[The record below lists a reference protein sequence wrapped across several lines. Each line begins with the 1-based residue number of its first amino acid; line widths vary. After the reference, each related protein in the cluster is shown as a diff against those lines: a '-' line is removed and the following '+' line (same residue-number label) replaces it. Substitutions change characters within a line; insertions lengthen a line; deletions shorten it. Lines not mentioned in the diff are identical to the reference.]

1 MAPGCFAKKIK
12 IAGVAKINKTAP
24 VLAGDSGS
32 SSIIS
37 RKRKPIRE
45 AQGHLSVRES
55 GWTQL

>member
-12 IAGVAKINKTAP
+12 IGGVTTKINKPAP
-24 VLAGDSGS
+24 SLGDSGS

-45 AQGHLSVRES
+45 AQFA
-55 GWTQL
+55 

>member
-12 IAGVAKINKTAP
+12 IMGVAKINKTVP
-24 VLAGDSGS
+24 SLGDSGS

-45 AQGHLSVRES
+45 
-55 GWTQL
+55 TPF

>member
-12 IAGVAKINKTAP
+12 IGGGVAKINKTAP

-45 AQGHLSVRES
+45 AQF
-55 GWTQL
+55 

>member
-12 IAGVAKINKTAP
+12 IVGGPTKIMKSSV
-24 VLAGDSGS
+24 VLGDSGS

-45 AQGHLSVRES
+45 AQL
-55 GWTQL
+55 

>member
-12 IAGVAKINKTAP
+12 IAGATTPLAPANANAKINKTAP
-24 VLAGDSGS
+24 VLGDSGS

-45 AQGHLSVRES
+45 AQGI
-55 GWTQL
+55 

>member
-12 IAGVAKINKTAP
+12 IGGGVMAKINKPAP
-24 VLAGDSGS
+24 SLGDSGS

-45 AQGHLSVRES
+45 AQFA
-55 GWTQL
+55 

>member
-12 IAGVAKINKTAP
+12 TARVTAKINKTVP
-24 VLAGDSGS
+24 SLEDSGS

-45 AQGHLSVRES
+45 AQS
-55 GWTQL
+55 

>member
-12 IAGVAKINKTAP
+12 IAGVAKINKP
-24 VLAGDSGS
+24 SPDSGGS

-45 AQGHLSVRES
+45 TQGI
-55 GWTQL
+55 

>member
-12 IAGVAKINKTAP
+12 IGGVTALAPANANAKINKTAP
-24 VLAGDSGS
+24 SVGDSGS

-45 AQGHLSVRES
+45 SQF
-55 GWTQL
+55 